1 MRSAHS
7 FVSAFTSIGTVAN
20 GRPQSR
26 TKAEIETGVLR
37 VLRSPQVLNGLVLL
51 GVGLRLWE
59 YFLNRSLYLDEI
71 LLTRSIVGMPLRAL
85 LTKPLL
91 MDQVAPR
98 GFLLIERLVV
108 TILGPSELALR
119 LFPLLCGILSVI
131 LFRRLAERVL
141 TGAGPAL
148 ALFLF
153 AIGVPLIR
161 YGGDVKQYAV
171 DITAA
176 IGLLLLA
183 LDLREREATTKRLL
197 LAGALGLVIVWFSQ
211 TAVLVMAGIGLGL
224 AVDWLIS
231 RDRRAGRE
239 LLIMIP
245 LWAVASMAAVVAGM
259 RSMTPATREFMDDFW
274 ATGFYPRTLRVTE
287 APGWF
292 WERLSSIFS
301 DPTLLRYRWPTVF
314 LIVAIVGVV
323 ALWRRNR
330 SAALLLVGPF
340 VVSMAAAVEHQYP
353 FRGRLIVWLVPSALL
368 AAAAGAEWIRAGASA
383 LHSSEGA
390 PAGTAAGAALG
401 AALMLAFLASPVRA
415 MWEMPPPYDIEHWR
429 ALLSYLQSHR
439 QAGDEIYVLPIQRI
453 GMSFYGPS
461 YGLQPQDWTT
471 GVCSRDDTRAYIRDV
486 DRYRGVRRLWVL
498 SASTRPFR
506 VARTSVQKY
515 LNTIGV
521 KKDSMELPSL
531 TMTSVSVELY
541 DLSDPARL
549 QMASAESFT
558 VAPMPD
564 DPRPGCRDWLKP

>member
-1 MRSAHS
+1 LTGFERVAKGHEGASAGS
-7 FVSAFTSIGTVAN
+7 
-20 GRPQSR
+20 
-26 TKAEIETGVLR
+26 KAEDGVRFGQIL
-37 VLRSPQVLNGLVLL
+37 SEAQILNGLVLL
-51 GVGLRLWE
+51 GVALRLWE
-59 YFLNRSLYLDEI
+59 FVFNRSLYLDEI
-71 LLTRSIVGMPLRAL
+71 LLTRSIVGMPLREL

-108 TILGPSELALR
+108 MVFGPSELALR

-141 TGAGPAL
+141 TGTGPAL

-161 YGGDVKQYAV
+161 YGGDVKQYAM
-171 DITAA
+171 DIAAA

-183 LDLREREATTKRLL
+183 LDLREKEATTKRLL

-211 TAVLVMAGIGLGL
+211 AAVLVMAGIGLGL

-231 RDRRAGRE
+231 RDRRAWRE
-239 LLIMIP
+239 LLVMIP
-245 LWAVASMAAVVAGM
+245 MWGVASIAAVITGM
-259 RSMTPATREFMDDFW
+259 RSMTPSTREFMDDFW
-274 ATGFYPRTLRVTE
+274 AGGFFPRTLRVTE

-301 DPTLLRYRWPTVF
+301 DPSLLRYRWPAVF
-314 LIVAIVGVV
+314 LLVALAGVI
-323 ALWRRNR
+323 ALWRRSR
-330 SAALLLVGPF
+330 PAALLLVGPF
-340 VVSMAAAVEHQYP
+340 VVTMAAAVAHQYP
-353 FRGRLIVWLVPSALL
+353 FRGRLIVWLVPSALI
-368 AAAAGAEWIRAGASA
+368 AEAAGAEWIRGRASA
-383 LHSSEGA
+383 FHSGVGA
-390 PAGTAAGAALG
+390 VVG
-401 AALMLAFLASPVRA
+401 AALMLAFLASPVMA

-429 ALLSYLQSHR
+429 ALLSYLQNHR
-439 QAGDEIYVLPIQRI
+439 QTGDEIYVLPIQRI

-461 YGLQPQDWTT
+461 YGVQPRDWTT
-471 GVCSRDDTRAYIRDV
+471 GVCEQNDTRAYIQDV
-486 DRYRGVRRLWVL
+486 DRYRGVRRLWVA
-498 SASTRPFR
+498 SGSTRPFR
-506 VARTSVQKY
+506 TARASVLGY

-521 KKDSMELPSL
+521 KKDSLEFPSL

-549 QMASAESFT
+549 QAASAESFP
-558 VAPMPD
+558 VPPMPN

>member
-1 MRSAHS
+1 
-7 FVSAFTSIGTVAN
+7 
-20 GRPQSR
+20 
-26 TKAEIETGVLR
+26 
-37 VLRSPQVLNGLVLL
+37 
-51 GVGLRLWE
+51 
-59 YFLNRSLYLDEI
+59 
-71 LLTRSIVGMPLRAL
+71 
-85 LTKPLL
+85 
-91 MDQVAPR
+91 
-98 GFLLIERLVV
+98 
-108 TILGPSELALR
+108 
-119 LFPLLCGILSVI
+119 
-131 LFRRLAERVL
+131 VL

-171 DITAA
+171 DIAVA

-183 LDLREREATTKRLL
+183 LDLREKEATTNRLL

-211 TAVLVMAGIGLGL
+211 AAVLVMAGIGLGL
-224 AVDWLIS
+224 AADWLIS
-231 RDRRAGRE
+231 RDQRAWRE
-239 LLIMIP
+239 LLVMIP
-245 LWAVASMAAVVAGM
+245 MWGVASIAAVTAGM

-274 ATGFYPRTLRVTE
+274 VGGFFPRTLRVTE

-301 DPTLLRYRWPTVF
+301 DLSLLRYRWPDVF
-314 LIVAIVGVV
+314 LVV
-323 ALWRRNR
+323 ALVGVIALWQR
-330 SAALLLVGPF
+330 SRPAALLLVGPF
-340 VVSMAAAVEHQYP
+340 VVTMAAAVAHQYP
-353 FRGRLIVWLVPSALL
+353 FRGRLIVWLVPSALI
-368 AAAAGAEWIRAGASA
+368 AAAAGAEWIRGRASA
-383 LHSSEGA
+383 LHS
-390 PAGTAAGAALG
+390 TAGAAVG
-401 AALMLAFLASPVRA
+401 VALMLAFLASPVMA

-439 QAGDEIYVLPIQRI
+439 QTGDEIYVLPIQRI

-471 GVCSRDDTRAYIRDV
+471 GVCEQNDTRAYVQDV

-498 SASTRPFR
+498 SAATRPFR
-506 VARTSVQKY
+506 VARASVLRY

-521 KKDSMELPSL
+521 KKDSVEFPSL

-549 QMASAESFT
+549 QAASAESFS
-558 VAPMPD
+558 VPPMPN

>member
-1 MRSAHS
+1 MTGFERVSKGHERASAGSKDRVRS
-7 FVSAFTSIGTVAN
+7 G
-20 GRPQSR
+20 
-26 TKAEIETGVLR
+26 R
-37 VLRSPQVLNGLVLL
+37 VLSEPERLNALVLL

-59 YFLNRSLYLDEI
+59 YFFNRSLYLDEI
-71 LLTRSIVGMPLRAL
+71 LLTRSIVGMPLREL

-108 TILGPSELALR
+108 IVFGPSELALR
-119 LFPLLCGILSVI
+119 LFPFLCGVASVI

-161 YGGDVKQYAV
+161 YGGDVKQYSV
-171 DITAA
+171 DIAAA

-183 LDLREREATTKRLL
+183 LDLREKEATTKRLL

-231 RDRRAGRE
+231 RDRKAARE

-245 LWAVASMAAVVAGM
+245 LWAVGAMAAVIAGM

-274 ATGFYPRTLRVTE
+274 AGGFFPRTLRVTG

-292 WERLSSIFS
+292 WERLTSIFS
-301 DPTLLRYRWPTVF
+301 DPTLLRYRWPGVF
-314 LIVAIVGVV
+314 LVVALVGVV
-323 ALWRRNR
+323 ALWQRRR
-330 SAALLLVGPF
+330 PVALLLVGPF
-340 VVSMAAAVEHQYP
+340 VVSMAAAVAHQYP
-353 FRGRLIVWLVPSALL
+353 FRGRLIVWLVPSALI
-368 AAAAGAEWIRAGASA
+368 AAAAGAEWILGRTRA
-383 LHSSEGA
+383 LHAVFGA
-390 PAGTAAGAALG
+390 VLA
-401 AALMLAFLASPVRA
+401 AALMIAFVVPPGMAI
-415 MWEMPPPYDIEHWR
+415 EQMPPPYDIEHWR
-429 ALLSYLQSHR
+429 AVLSYLQNHR
-439 QAGDEIYVLPIQRI
+439 QPGDEVYVFPLQRI

-461 YGLQPQDWTT
+461 YGIEPQDWTT
-471 GVCSRDDTRAYIRDV
+471 GVCSRDDSRAYIRDV

-498 SASTRPFR
+498 SASSRPFR
-506 VARTSVQKY
+506 VVREAVRKY

-521 KKDSMELPSL
+521 RKESVEFPSL
-531 TMTSVSVELY
+531 TMTSVSLELY
-541 DLSDPARL
+541 DLSDAGR
-549 QMASAESFT
+549 MAAASAESFP
-558 VAPMPD
+558 VAPMPN

>member
-1 MRSAHS
+1 MR
-7 FVSAFTSIGTVAN
+7 VAA
-20 GRPQSR
+20 GHERAGAGS
-26 TKAEIETGVLR
+26 KAEDGVRFGRIL
-37 VLRSPQVLNGLVLL
+37 SGAQVLNALVLL
-51 GVGLRLWE
+51 GVALRLWE
-59 YFLNRSLYLDEI
+59 YFFNRSLYLDEI
-71 LLTRSIVGMPLRAL
+71 LLTRSIVGMPLGAL

-98 GFLLIERLVV
+98 GFLLVERLAVMV
-108 TILGPSELALR
+108 FGPSEWALR
-119 LFPLLCGILSVI
+119 LFPCLCGVASVI
-131 LFRRLAERVL
+131 LLRRLAERVL

-171 DITAA
+171 DIAAA

-183 LDLREREATTKRLL
+183 LDLREKEATTKRLL

-224 AVDWLIS
+224 MVDWLIS
-231 RDRRAGRE
+231 RDRKAGRE

-245 LWAVASMAAVVAGM
+245 LWAVASVAAVIAGM
-259 RSMTPATREFMDDFW
+259 RSMTPSTREFMDDFW
-274 ATGFYPRTLRVTE
+274 AGGFFPRTLQATK
-287 APGWF
+287 APAWF

-301 DPTLLRYRWPTVF
+301 DPSLLRYRWPAMF
-314 LIVAIVGVV
+314 LIVAVAGVI
-323 ALWRRNR
+323 ALWQR
-330 SAALLLVGPF
+330 SRPAALLLVGPF
-340 VVSMAAAVEHQYP
+340 VVTMAAAVVHQYP
-353 FRGRLIVWLVPSALL
+353 FRGRLIVWLVPSALI
-368 AAAAGAEWIRAGASA
+368 AAAAGAEWIRGRASA
-383 LHSSEGA
+383 LHS
-390 PAGTAAGAALG
+390 TLGAAFG
-401 AALMLAFLASPVRA
+401 AALMLAFLASPVMA

-439 QAGDEIYVLPIQRI
+439 QTGDEVYVLPIQRI

-471 GVCSRDDTRAYIRDV
+471 GVCEQNDTRAYIQDV

-498 SASTRPFR
+498 SAATRPFR
-506 VARTSVQKY
+506 VARASVLKY

-521 KKDSMELPSL
+521 KKDSVEFPSL
-531 TMTSVSVELY
+531 TMTAVSAELY

-549 QMASAESFT
+549 QAASARTFP
-558 VAPMPD
+558 VPPMPS

>member
-1 MRSAHS
+1 LTGFARVAGHERASAGS
-7 FVSAFTSIGTVAN
+7 
-20 GRPQSR
+20 
-26 TKAEIETGVLR
+26 KAGDGVR
-37 VLRSPQVLNGLVLL
+37 FGQVLSEAQRLNALVLL

-59 YFLNRSLYLDEI
+59 YIFNRSLYLDEI
-71 LLTRSIVGMPLRAL
+71 LLTRSIVGMPLGAL

-98 GFLLIERLVV
+98 GFLLVERLAVMV
-108 TILGPSELALR
+108 FGPSEWGLR
-119 LFPLLCGILSVI
+119 LFPFLCGILSVI

-171 DITAA
+171 DIVAA

-183 LDLREREATTKRLL
+183 LGLREKEATTKRLL
-197 LAGALGLVIVWFSQ
+197 FAGALGLVIVWFSQ

-239 LLIMIP
+239 LLVMIP
-245 LWAVASMAAVVAGM
+245 LWGVASIAAVIAGM
-259 RSMTPATREFMDDFW
+259 RSMTPSTREFMDDFW
-274 ATGFYPRTLRVTE
+274 AGGFFPRTLRVTE

-301 DPTLLRYRWPTVF
+301 DPTLLRYRWPGVF
-314 LIVAIVGVV
+314 LVVALVGVV
-323 ALWRRNR
+323 ALWQR
-330 SAALLLVGPF
+330 SRPVALLLVGPF
-340 VVSMAAAVEHQYP
+340 VVAMAAAVAHQYP
-353 FRGRLIVWLVPSALL
+353 FRGRLIVWLVPSALI
-368 AAAAGAEWIRAGASA
+368 AAAAGAEWIRSRIRAQHAVLGAV
-383 LHSSEGA
+383 L
-390 PAGTAAGAALG
+390 GTALMIAFVVPPGMAL
-401 AALMLAFLASPVRA
+401 
-415 MWEMPPPYDIEHWR
+415 EQMPPPYDVEHWR
-429 ALLSYLQSHR
+429 ALLSHLQSHR
-439 QAGDEIYVLPIQRI
+439 QAGDEVWVLPLQRI

-461 YGLQPQDWTT
+461 YGMQPQDWTT

-486 DRYRGVRRLWVL
+486 DRYRGVRRLWVV
-498 SASTRPFR
+498 SASSRPFR
-506 VARTSVQKY
+506 VVREAVQKY

-521 KKDSMELPSL
+521 KKDSLELPSL
-531 TMTSVSVELY
+531 TMTAVSVELY

-549 QMASAESFT
+549 QAASARAFP
-558 VAPMPD
+558 VPPMPN

>member
-1 MRSAHS
+1 
-7 FVSAFTSIGTVAN
+7 
-20 GRPQSR
+20 
-26 TKAEIETGVLR
+26 
-37 VLRSPQVLNGLVLL
+37 LNGLVLL

-59 YFLNRSLYLDEI
+59 YFFNRSLYVDEI
-71 LLTRSIVGMPLRAL
+71 LLTRSIVGMPLGEL

-91 MDQVAPR
+91 MDQVAPC
-98 GFLLIERLVV
+98 GFLLVERLAV

-119 LFPLLCGILSVI
+119 LFPLLCGIFSVI

-148 ALFLF
+148 AVFLF

-171 DITAA
+171 DIAAA
-176 IGLLLLA
+176 IGLGLVA
-183 LDLREREATTKRLL
+183 LDLREKEATTKRLL

-211 TAVLVMAGIGLGL
+211 TVVLAMAGIGLGL

-245 LWAVASMAAVVAGM
+245 LWAVASMAAVIAGM
-259 RSMTPATREFMDDFW
+259 RSMTPATREYMDDFW
-274 ATGFYPRTLRVTE
+274 ATGFFPRTMRVTE

-301 DPTLLRYRWPTVF
+301 DPSLLRYRWPAIF
-314 LIVAIVGVV
+314 LIVAIVGLVV
-323 ALWRRNR
+323 LWQR
-330 SAALLLVGPF
+330 SRPAALLLVGPF
-340 VVSMAAAVEHQYP
+340 VVSMAAAVAHQYP
-353 FRGRLIVWLVPSALL
+353 FRGRLIVWLVPTALI
-368 AAAAGAEWIRAGASA
+368 AAAAGAEWIRGRASA
-383 LHSSEGA
+383 LHS
-390 PAGTAAGAALG
+390 AAGAALG
-401 AALMLAFLASPVRA
+401 AALMLAFLASPVMA

-429 ALLSYLQSHR
+429 AVLSYLQSHR
-439 QAGDEIYVLPIQRI
+439 QTGDEVYVLPLQRI

-486 DRYRGVRRLWVL
+486 DRYRGVWRLWVL
-498 SASTRPFR
+498 SASSRPFR
-506 VARTSVQKY
+506 VVREAVRKY

-521 KKDSMELPSL
+521 RKESVELPSL
-531 TMTSVSVELY
+531 TMTAVSVELY
-541 DLSDPARL
+541 DLSDAARL
-549 QMASAESFT
+549 QTASAESFP
-558 VAPMPD
+558 VPPMPN

>member
-1 MRSAHS
+1 MAGHERASVGS
-7 FVSAFTSIGTVAN
+7 
-20 GRPQSR
+20 
-26 TKAEIETGVLR
+26 KAEDGVDIER
-37 VLRSPQVLNGLVLL
+37 VLSRAQILNGLVLL
-51 GVGLRLWE
+51 GLALRLWE
-59 YFLNRSLYLDEI
+59 YLFNRSLYLDEI

-98 GFLLIERLVV
+98 GFLLVERLSV

-119 LFPLLCGILSVI
+119 LFPFLCGVASVI
-131 LFRRLAERVL
+131 LFRRLAARVL

-171 DITAA
+171 DIAAA

-183 LDLREREATTKRLL
+183 LDLREKEATTNRLL
-197 LAGALGLVIVWFSQ
+197 LTGALGLVIVWFSQ

-231 RDRRAGRE
+231 RDHRVGRE
-239 LLIMIP
+239 LLVMIA
-245 LWAVASMAAVVAGM
+245 LWGVASIAAVIAGM
-259 RSMTPATREFMDDFW
+259 RSMTPSTRAFMDDFW
-274 ATGFYPRTLRVTE
+274 AGGFFPRTLRVTE

-301 DPTLLRYRWPTVF
+301 DPSLLRYRWPAVF
-314 LIVAIVGVV
+314 LFVALVGVI
-323 ALWRRNR
+323 ALWQR
-330 SAALLLVGPF
+330 SRAAALLLVGPF
-340 VVSMAAAVEHQYP
+340 VVAIAAAVAHQYP
-353 FRGRLIVWLVPSALL
+353 FRGRLIVWLVPSALI
-368 AAAAGAEWIRAGASA
+368 AAAAGAEWIRSHASA
-383 LHSSEGA
+383 VHSAVGA
-390 PAGTAAGAALG
+390 TVG
-401 AALMLAFLASPVRA
+401 AALMLAFLASPVMA

-439 QAGDEIYVLPIQRI
+439 QTGDEIYVLPIQRI

-461 YGLQPQDWTT
+461 YGLQPQDWST
-471 GVCSRDDTRAYIRDV
+471 GVCEQNDTRAYIQDV
-486 DRYRGVRRLWVL
+486 DRYRGVRRLWVV
-498 SASTRPFR
+498 SGSTRPFR
-506 VARTSVQKY
+506 VARASVLKY

-521 KKDSMELPSL
+521 KKDSLELPSL

-549 QMASAESFT
+549 QAATAESFP
-558 VAPMPD
+558 VPPMPN

>member
-1 MRSAHS
+1 MTGFQRVAKGHVRASAGS
-7 FVSAFTSIGTVAN
+7 KDGVRFGQIL
-20 GRPQSR
+20 SR
-26 TKAEIETGVLR
+26 AQI
-37 VLRSPQVLNGLVLL
+37 LNGLVLL
-51 GVGLRLWE
+51 GVALRLWE
-59 YFLNRSLYLDEI
+59 YFFNRSLYLDEI
-71 LLTRSIVGMPLRAL
+71 LLTRSIVGMPLREL

-98 GFLLIERLVV
+98 GFLLVERLAV

-119 LFPLLCGILSVI
+119 LFPFLCGVASVI
-131 LFRRLAERVL
+131 LFRRLVERVL

-161 YGGDVKQYAV
+161 YGGDVKQYAM
-171 DITAA
+171 DIAAA
-176 IGLLLLA
+176 IGLLLVA
-183 LDLREREATTKRLL
+183 LDLREKEATTRRLL

-211 TAVLVMAGIGLGL
+211 AAVLVMAGIGLGL

-231 RDRRAGRE
+231 RDQRAWRE
-239 LLIMIP
+239 LLVMIP
-245 LWAVASMAAVVAGM
+245 MWGVASIAAVITGM
-259 RSMTPATREFMDDFW
+259 RSMTPSTRGFMDDFW
-274 ATGFYPRTLRVTE
+274 AGGFFPRTLRVTE

-301 DPTLLRYRWPTVF
+301 DPSLLRYRWPAVF
-314 LIVAIVGVV
+314 LFVALVGVI
-323 ALWRRNR
+323 ALWRRSR
-330 SAALLLVGPF
+330 PAALLLVGPF
-340 VVSMAAAVEHQYP
+340 VVTMAAAVAHQYP
-353 FRGRLIVWLVPSALL
+353 FRGRLIVWLVPSALI
-368 AAAAGAEWIRAGASA
+368 AAAAGAEWIRGRASA
-383 LHSSEGA
+383 VHSGV
-390 PAGTAAGAALG
+390 GAAVG
-401 AALMLAFLASPVRA
+401 AALMLAFLASPVMA

-439 QAGDEIYVLPIQRI
+439 QTGDEVYVLPIQRI

-471 GVCSRDDTRAYIRDV
+471 GVCEQSDTRAYVRDV
-486 DRYRGVRRLWVL
+486 DRYRGVRRLWVA
-498 SASTRPFR
+498 SGSTRPFR
-506 VARTSVQKY
+506 TARASVLGY

-521 KKDSMELPSL
+521 KKDSLEFPSL

-549 QMASAESFT
+549 QAASAESFP
-558 VAPMPD
+558 VPPMPN

>member
-7 FVSAFTSIGTVAN
+7 VVSSLTSVGIVAN
-20 GRPQSR
+20 GRPQSQ
-26 TKAEIETGVLR
+26 TKAEFETRILR
-37 VLRSPQVLNGLVLL
+37 ILRNPQLLHGLVLL
-51 GVGLRLWE
+51 GVGLRFWE
-59 YFLNRSLYLDEI
+59 YLFNRSLYLDEI
-71 LLTRSIVGMPLRAL
+71 LLARSIVGMPLWAL

-98 GFLLIERLVV
+98 GFLLVERLAVM
-108 TILGPSELALR
+108 TFGPSELGLR
-119 LFPLLCGILSVI
+119 LFPFLCGVVSVI
-131 LFRRLAERVL
+131 LFRRLAERML

-171 DITAA
+171 DIVAA

-183 LDLREREATTKRLL
+183 LDLREKEATTNRLL
-197 LAGALGLVIVWFSQ
+197 LTGALGLVIVWFSQ

-231 RDRRAGRE
+231 RDQRAGRE
-239 LLIMIP
+239 LLVMIP
-245 LWAVASMAAVVAGM
+245 LWGVASIAAVIAGM
-259 RSMTPATREFMDDFW
+259 RSMTPATRAFMDDFW
-274 ATGFYPRTLRVTE
+274 AGGFFPRTLRVTE

-301 DPTLLRYRWPTVF
+301 DPSLLRYRWPAVF
-314 LIVAIVGVV
+314 LFVALVGVI
-323 ALWRRNR
+323 ALWQR
-330 SAALLLVGPF
+330 SRAAALLLVGPF
-340 VVSMAAAVEHQYP
+340 VVAIAAAVAHQYP
-353 FRGRLIVWLVPSALL
+353 FRGRLIVWLVPSALI
-368 AAAAGAEWIRAGASA
+368 AAAAGAEWIRGQASV
-383 LHSSEGA
+383 LHSA
-390 PAGTAAGAALG
+390 VGAALG
-401 AALMLAFLASPVRA
+401 AVLMLAFLASPVMA

-439 QAGDEIYVLPIQRI
+439 QTGDEVYVLPIQRI

-461 YGLQPQDWTT
+461 YGLQPRGWTT
-471 GVCSRDDTRAYIRDV
+471 GVCEQNDTRAYIEDV
-486 DRYRGVRRLWVL
+486 DRYRGVRRLWVV
-498 SASTRPFR
+498 SGSTRPFR
-506 VARTSVQKY
+506 VARASVLKY

-521 KKDSMELPSL
+521 KKDSLELPSL
-531 TMTSVSVELY
+531 TMTAVSVELY

-549 QMASAESFT
+549 QAASARTFP
-558 VAPMPD
+558 VPPMPN